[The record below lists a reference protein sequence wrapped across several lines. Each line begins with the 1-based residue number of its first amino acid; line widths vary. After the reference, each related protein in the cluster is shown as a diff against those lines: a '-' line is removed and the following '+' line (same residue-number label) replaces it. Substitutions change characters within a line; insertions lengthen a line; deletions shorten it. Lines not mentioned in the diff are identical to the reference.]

1 MTMDVVVGRLG
12 RPHGVHGEISVE
24 IRTDDPEN
32 RFAIG
37 AKITVKE
44 TNQLLTVTAT
54 RWHLSRLLIKFEE
67 IQDRTQVDKV
77 RGKLLVLNI
86 NPQESL
92 TNENEF
98 YEFQLIDLDV
108 FDQNNEKLGVVK
120 EVLPGSAQAI
130 IVVKTP
136 DNREVMVPFVNQLVP
151 VVDIKNKKIMMNPP
165 QGLFDEENAED
176 AR

>member
-1 MTMDVVVGRLG
+1 MDVVVGRLG

-24 IRTDDPEN
+24 VRTDDPEN

-44 TNQLLTVTAT
+44 NNKKLTVAST

-67 IQDRTQVDKV
+67 IQDRTQVDAV
-77 RGKLLVLNI
+77 RGKLLVVEVD
-86 NPQESL
+86 P
-92 TNENEF
+92 NEAALGNNEF

-108 FDQNNEKLGVVK
+108 FNTNNEKLGVVK
-120 EVLPGSAQAI
+120 EVLPGSAQAL
-130 IVVKTP
+130 IVVKTL
-136 DNREVMVPFVNQLVP
+136 DNKEVMVPFVNQLVP
-151 VVDIKNKKIMMNPP
+151 EVDIKNKRVVMNPP
-165 QGLFDEENAED
+165 SGLFDEENAED

>member
-1 MTMDVVVGRLG
+1 MDVVVGRLG

-24 IRTDDPEN
+24 VRTDDPEN

-44 TNQLLTVTAT
+44 NNKKLTVAST

-67 IQDRTQVDKV
+67 IQDRTQVDAV
-77 RGKLLVLNI
+77 RGKLLVVEVD
-86 NPQESL
+86 P
-92 TNENEF
+92 NEATLGNNQF

-108 FDQNNEKLGVVK
+108 FNTNNEKLGVVK
-120 EVLPGSAQAI
+120 EVLPGSAQAL
-130 IVVKTP
+130 IVVKTL
-136 DNREVMVPFVNQLVP
+136 DNKEVMVPFVNQLVP
-151 VVDIKNKKIMMNPP
+151 EVDIKNKRVVMNPP
-165 QGLFDEENAED
+165 SGLFDEENAED

>member
-1 MTMDVVVGRLG
+1 MDVVVGRLG

-24 IRTDDPEN
+24 VRTDDPEN

-44 TNQLLTVTAT
+44 NNQKLTIAAT

-67 IQDRTQVDKV
+67 IQDRTEVDAV
-77 RGKLLVLNI
+77 RGKLLVVEVDPTAATLGN
-86 NPQESL
+86 
-92 TNENEF
+92 NEF
-98 YEFQLIDLDV
+98 YEFQLIDLEV
-108 FDQNNEKLGVVK
+108 FNQNNEKLGTVK
-120 EVLPGSAQAI
+120 EVLPGNAQAL

-136 DNREVMVPFVNQLVP
+136 ENKEVMVPFVNQLVP
-151 VVDIKNKKIMMNPP
+151 EVDIKNKRIVMNPP
-165 QGLFDEENAED
+165 SGLFDEENAED

>member
-1 MTMDVVVGRLG
+1 MDVVVGRLG

-24 IRTDDPEN
+24 VRTDDPEN

-44 TNQLLTVTAT
+44 NNKKLTVAST

-67 IQDRTQVDKV
+67 IQDRTQVDAV
-77 RGKLLVLNI
+77 RGKLLVVEVD
-86 NPQESL
+86 P
-92 TNENEF
+92 NEATLGNNEF

-108 FDQNNEKLGVVK
+108 FNTNNEKLGVVK
-120 EVLPGSAQAI
+120 EVLPGSAQAL
-130 IVVKTP
+130 IVVKTL
-136 DNREVMVPFVNQLVP
+136 DNKEVMVPFVNQLVP
-151 VVDIKNKKIMMNPP
+151 EVDIKNKRVVMNPP
-165 QGLFDEENAED
+165 SGLFDEENAED

>member
-1 MTMDVVVGRLG
+1 MDVVVGRLG

-24 IRTDDPEN
+24 VRTDDPEN

-44 TNQLLTVTAT
+44 NNKKLTVAST

-67 IQDRTQVDKV
+67 IQDRTQVDAV
-77 RGKLLVLNI
+77 RGKLLVVEVD
-86 NPQESL
+86 P
-92 TNENEF
+92 NEATLENNQF

-108 FDQNNEKLGVVK
+108 FNTNNEKLGVVK
-120 EVLPGSAQAI
+120 EVLPGSAQAL
-130 IVVKTP
+130 IVVKTL
-136 DNREVMVPFVNQLVP
+136 DNKEVMVPFVNQLVP
-151 VVDIKNKKIMMNPP
+151 EVDIKNKRVVMNPP
-165 QGLFDEENAED
+165 SGLFDEENAEN

>member
-1 MTMDVVVGRLG
+1 MDVVVGRLG

-24 IRTDDPEN
+24 VRTDDPEN

-44 TNQLLTVTAT
+44 NNKKLTVAST

-67 IQDRTQVDKV
+67 IQDRTEVDQV
-77 RGKLLVLNI
+77 RGKLLVVEVD
-86 NPQESL
+86 P
-92 TNENEF
+92 NEATLGNNEF

-108 FDQNNEKLGVVK
+108 FNTNNEKLGVVK
-120 EVLPGSAQAI
+120 EVLPGSAQAL
-130 IVVKTP
+130 IVVKTL
-136 DNREVMVPFVNQLVP
+136 DNKEVMVPFVNQLVP
-151 VVDIKNKKIMMNPP
+151 EVDIKNKRVVMNPP
-165 QGLFDEENAED
+165 SGLFDEENAED